1 MSSRGTLKINNRA
14 AKILLAYRALLHVKA
29 KENRSKFN
37 QLNAVQGGICI

>member
-37 QLNAVQGGICI
+37 QQYAVQGGICI